1 MRHLEEDDEI
11 DDELDQIMA
20 LMMGQYKKRKNGQRK
35 KRRGSVFGHKV
46 HDRSRQEHDRK
57 LFQDY
62 FAENPTYPE
71 KFFRRRFRMSS
82 SLFKRIAK
90 AVEKHDEYFVQ
101 DRNAAGVL
109 GFSCLQK
116 VTAAFRQLAYG
127 VPADYVDEYLR
138 IGESTAIESLRKF
151 VKAVCEVFGP
161 QYLRAPNEDDTARLL
176 SIAEQRGFPGMLGSI
191 DCMHWKWKNCPTAY
205 QGTYCGHVKEPTIIL
220 EAVASHD
227 LWIWHAFFGLPGSLN
242 DINVLHRSHLFDRLV
257 EGKAPAVNYTING
270 HKYDMGYYLADG
282 IYPNWSAF
290 VKSIKAPA
298 NEKDQNFTAAQE
310 SLRKDVE
317 RAFGVLQARF
327 AIVRG
332 PARFWDVATLRNI
345 MKACIIMHNMIIED
359 ERDAGRL
366 EPPYEK
372 SDAETNGWV
381 SHVGTSNLSAFIDK
395 HKDIA
400 HSFFLWLHEISRNK
414 RFSTIQCY
422 IRPHSSIKFR
432 GEQQCKFS
440 NFPC

>member
-1 MRHLEEDDEI
+1 MIYGYGMHS
-11 DDELDQIMA
+11 
-20 LMMGQYKKRKNGQRK
+20 
-35 KRRGSVFGHKV
+35 SV
-46 HDRSRQEHDRK
+46 
-57 LFQDY
+57 
-62 FAENPTYPE
+62 
-71 KFFRRRFRMSS
+71 
-82 SLFKRIAK
+82 
-90 AVEKHDEYFVQ
+90 
-101 DRNAAGVL
+101 
-109 GFSCLQK
+109 
-116 VTAAFRQLAYG
+116 
-127 VPADYVDEYLR
+127 
-138 IGESTAIESLRKF
+138 
-151 VKAVCEVFGP
+151 
-161 QYLRAPNEDDTARLL
+161 
-176 SIAEQRGFPGMLGSI
+176 
-191 DCMHWKWKNCPTAY
+191 Y
-205 QGTYCGHVKEPTIIL
+205 QGHSI
-220 EAVASHD
+220 
-227 LWIWHAFFGLPGSLN
+227 
-242 DINVLHRSHLFDRLV
+242 INVLHRSHLFDRLV

-298 NEKDQNFTAAQE
+298 NEKDQNFTVAQE

-395 HKDIA
+395 HKDIRDP
-400 HSFFLWLHEISRNK
+400 HIHNQLQKDLVEHLWERKGRRND
-414 RFSTIQCY
+414 
-422 IRPHSSIKFR
+422 
-432 GEQQCKFS
+432 QQ
-440 NFPC
+440 